1 MTEKR
6 VNPELIKKCAE
17 LAFPMYTWIIS
28 GRVGMVGCVVRVIVD
43 HDDEELPASYME
55 FHLQSHPSDREALM
69 LALMDEKNG
78 GWEFGKTRDQFHARR
93 KEGQVT
99 TFMCDTPVGILLMR
113 CVAFESSIPLYLT
126 NPGGD
131 V

>member
-6 VNPELIKKCAE
+6 VNPELIVAAASKVYPKIKDWE
-17 LAFPMYTWIIS
+17 YD
-28 GRVGMVGCVVRVIVD
+28 GEENGCVSVD
-43 HDDEELPASYME
+43 LEKPRTMLTFRFNSLTNPADA
-55 FHLQSHPSDREALM
+55 HALM